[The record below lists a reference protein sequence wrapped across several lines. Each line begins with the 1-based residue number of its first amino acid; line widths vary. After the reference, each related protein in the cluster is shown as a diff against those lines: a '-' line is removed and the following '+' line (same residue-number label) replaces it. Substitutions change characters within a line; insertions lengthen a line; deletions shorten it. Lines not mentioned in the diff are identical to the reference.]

1 MCMCDTR
8 VHEATSPTQVKQ
20 FHGLIVKLRHL
31 GVKDKGGAPVYLVH
45 SSHVFER
52 ILVVTYH
59 IKIPPAIYDSAP
71 PESIA
76 AAV

>member
-8 VHEATSPTQVKQ
+8 VHEATSHTQVKQ
-20 FHGLIVKLRHL
+20 FHGLIVKIRHL

-76 AAV
+76 AVV